1 MLLKLQNKNIMILEI
16 VSSHHEAKY
25 YKLPL
30 RVPRCV
36 QLRALMHLALAKQQ
50 TPKHVRQSHR
60 SM

>member
-36 QLRALMHLALAKQQ
+36 QLRALMHLALAK
-50 TPKHVRQSHR
+50 
-60 SM
+60 